1 MHNTIFQHLRTI
13 LPLVMLCMITLP
25 VVSQPRISIFFDH
38 VAEMARQ
45 QHIPLRDAAQLTRQL
60 GYEGI
65 DVRVNMP
72 DRQLRMLDSL
82 GFQHA
87 CAIADINLIHSDQ
100 PEAMRQALDFVRR
113 YGSQR
118 LLLIPGLLP
127 RDATPEL
134 TDSVCERIAQ
144 FALMASREGV
154 EILLEDYDNPRSPC
168 YNTASLDHLLAASP
182 HLGHVLDTGNFPFC
196 GEDPLTALRH
206 FRQRIRH
213 VHLKDR
219 RAFRDGASLPIGTG
233 IIPLQAVI
241 SELIHNGYDGWFTIE
256 HFGAPS
262 MMDYAKESIA
272 NVRAAWPE

>member
-38 VAEMARQ
+38 VAEMSRQ
-45 QHIPLRDAAQLTRQL
+45 QHISLRDAAQLTRQL

-113 YGSQR
+113 YGYQR

-127 RDATPEL
+127 RDASPEL

-144 FALMASREGV
+144 FALMASREGI

-182 HLGHVLDTGNFPFC
+182 HLGHVLDTGNFPYC

-206 FRQRIRH
+206 FRQRVRH

-241 SELIHNGYDGWFTIE
+241 SELIHSGYDGWFTIE

-262 MMDYAKESIA
+262 MLDYAKESIA

>member
-13 LPLVMLCMITLP
+13 LPLVMLCMSTLP

-38 VAEMARQ
+38 VAEMSRQ
-45 QHIPLRDAAQLTRQL
+45 QHISLRDAAQLTRQL

-100 PEAMRQALDFVRR
+100 PEAMRQALDFVHR
-113 YGSQR
+113 YGYQR

-127 RDATPEL
+127 RDASPEL
-134 TDSVCERIAQ
+134 ADSVCERIAQ

-182 HLGHVLDTGNFPFC
+182 HLGHVLDTGNFPYC

-241 SELIHNGYDGWFTIE
+241 SELIHSGYDGWFTIE

-262 MMDYAKESIA
+262 MLDYAKESIA

>member
-38 VAEMARQ
+38 VAEMSRQ
-45 QHIPLRDAAQLTRQL
+45 QHISLQDAAQLTRQL

-113 YGSQR
+113 YGYQR

-127 RDATPEL
+127 RDASPEL
-134 TDSVCERIAQ
+134 ADSVCERIAQ
-144 FALMASREGV
+144 FALMASREGI

-241 SELIHNGYDGWFTIE
+241 SELIHSGYDGWFTIE

>member
-13 LPLVMLCMITLP
+13 LPLVMLCMSTLP

-38 VAEMARQ
+38 VAEMSRQ
-45 QHIPLRDAAQLTRQL
+45 QHISLRDAAQLTRQL

-113 YGSQR
+113 YGYQR

-127 RDATPEL
+127 RDASPEL
-134 TDSVCERIAQ
+134 ADSVCERIAQ

-168 YNTASLDHLLAASP
+168 YDTASLDHLLAASP
-182 HLGHVLDTGNFPFC
+182 HLAHVLDTGNFPYC

-241 SELIHNGYDGWFTIE
+241 SELIHSGYDGWFTIE

-262 MMDYAKESIA
+262 MLDYAKESIA